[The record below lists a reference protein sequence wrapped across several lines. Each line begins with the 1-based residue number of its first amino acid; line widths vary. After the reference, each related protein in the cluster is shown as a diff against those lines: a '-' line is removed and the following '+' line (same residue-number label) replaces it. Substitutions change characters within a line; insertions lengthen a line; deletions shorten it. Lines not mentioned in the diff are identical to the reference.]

1 MLSGHCPDPTINRP
15 AAFLADGRGGS
26 IRQENADLGSRRV
39 TIRDVAKQASV
50 SPSTVSRVLTGSP
63 TQIPI
68 SDKTRSRVR
77 QVATDLGYRPHP
89 SARALSGKSTG
100 LLGVI
105 VRELDD
111 PFFAQLTEVLSNV
124 AKEKGYDLV
133 LGNAKREPENALA
146 LRERMLDLGYCD
158 GLLLCGDLRESSEDR
173 TFLAKMG
180 GDHQVVSVACGGEQL
195 AHGVPS
201 VGVDNSKGTV
211 RALEHLMELGH
222 RRIACLDAGRGGDL
236 WERLA
241 AFRHF
246 MAERF
251 GGVVEDYVQ
260 QADNSCRGGYE
271 ATKLLLSLPS
281 PPSAIFAMDDMMA
294 IGALAAAGDAGCAV
308 PGSLSIVG
316 FDDMD
321 VSGFVRP
328 ALTTLRQPMEQI
340 GREAVEL
347 LLKMI
352 GGEHSS
358 DPWPPLWLDPE
369 LVVRDS
375 SGPAPAN

>member
-1 MLSGHCPDPTINRP
+1 MS
-15 AAFLADGRGGS
+15 
-26 IRQENADLGSRRV
+26 QENAVLGNKRV

-50 SPSTVSRVLTGSP
+50 SPSTVSRVLTGSS

-68 SDKTRSRVR
+68 SEKTRVRVK

-133 LGNAKREPENALA
+133 LGNAKREPEIALA

-173 TFLAKMG
+173 SFLAKMG
-180 GDHQVVSVACGGEQL
+180 GNHQVVSVACGSEQL
-195 AHGVPS
+195 ARSIPS
-201 VGVDNSKGTV
+201 VGVDNRSGTV
-211 RALEHLMELGH
+211 QALEHLLDLGH

-236 WERLA
+236 WDRLT

-246 MAERF
+246 MVESF
-251 GGVVEDYVQ
+251 GGVPEDYVQ

-271 ATKLLLSLPS
+271 ATKRLLSLAS

-294 IGALAAAGDAGCAV
+294 IGALAAAADATCAV
-308 PGSLSIVG
+308 PGRLSIVG
-316 FDDMD
+316 FDDLD

-328 ALTTLRQPMEQI
+328 ALTTLRQPMELI
-340 GREAVEL
+340 GRQAMEL
-347 LLKMI
+347 LLNMI
-352 GGEHSS
+352 RGELSS
-358 DPWPPLWLDPE
+358 DPWPTVWLDPV

-375 SGPAPAN
+375 SGPAQGS